1 MLSERAVRLL
11 TSHDKGRLCAVTFTR
26 DAAAELK
33 GRILPACKPDVG
45 RRLAVGTF
53 HSIALSQLK
62 RLPRSYKSK
71 QLLSEGERLALLRR
85 CIAQHPIAASFEDAL
100 KFIDSA
106 KARITPPI
114 STNPDLEVI
123 YSIYQETLASEGA
136 MDFADIVLSVV
147 QKMHDREMPPLPIRW
162 LLVDEAQ
169 DMDEVQM
176 EWVKAHGLAGIEVTL
191 VGDDDQS
198 LYAFRHAMG
207 YLGLTDVSS
216 TLVSTETTL
225 PLNYRCAPNIL
236 EHSAKLIAHNKLRA
250 PKRIEAFRTLP
261 GEVQVIRA
269 SDRWDEADLLLS
281 QVKMYGT
288 DSEWGIFGRTNRLLD
303 PFEISL
309 SGANILY
316 RRTGGK
322 RIWDRKLGST
332 YLGILRS
339 VLDGGW
345 TGVAN
350 ALSFSGVDAG
360 YMNSRVIQ
368 SGGDC
373 LTYLAAILETR
384 SAASDDHP
392 KVLGLHAGMT
402 SWIEQSKKGR
412 VELVIHGIST
422 WMTPFCGNPQKV
434 SLLQRMDLSLSK
446 LSGTLSQRLR
456 FITTADSQ
464 RKATGIQLMTLHSSK
479 GLEFDNV
486 WIVGVEEGNLP
497 HTDSTEEEER
507 RLLYVGMTRA
517 RNRLIL
523 SSAMEEGTESRFLAE
538 AGLF

>member
-1 MLSERAVRLL
+1 ML
-11 TSHDKGRLCAVTFTR
+11 
-26 DAAAELK
+26 
-33 GRILPACKPDVG
+33 
-45 RRLAVGTF
+45 
-53 HSIALSQLK
+53 
-62 RLPRSYKSK
+62 
-71 QLLSEGERLALLRR
+71 
-85 CIAQHPIAASFEDAL
+85 
-100 KFIDSA
+100 
-106 KARITPPI
+106 
-114 STNPDLEVI
+114 
-123 YSIYQETLASEGA
+123 
-136 MDFADIVLSVV
+136 
-147 QKMHDREMPPLPIRW
+147 PLPIRW

-176 EWVKAHGLAGIEVTL
+176 EWVKAHGLAGIEVSL

-207 YLGLTDVSS
+207 YLGLTEVSG

-236 EHSAKLIAHNKLRA
+236 GHAAQLISHNKLRA
-250 PKRIEAFRTLP
+250 PKRIEAFRTTP

-269 SDRWDEADLLLS
+269 SDRWDESGLLLARIR
-281 QVKMYGT
+281 MFGL
-288 DSEWGIFGRTNRLLD
+288 DGEWGILGRTNNMLD
-303 PFEISL
+303 PLEISL
-309 SGANILY
+309 SGANIPC

-339 VLDGGW
+339 VVDGGW

-360 YMNSRVIQ
+360 YMNSREIQ
-368 SGGDC
+368 VGGDC
-373 LTYLAAILETR
+373 LTYLAKILETR

-392 KVLGLHAGMT
+392 KVLGLFAGMT
-402 SWIEQSKKGR
+402 SWTEQSKKGR

-422 WMTPFCGNPQKV
+422 WMTPFCGNPQQI
-434 SLLQRMDLSLSK
+434 SLLHGMDSSLSK

-456 FITTADSQ
+456 YITSADNQ

-507 RLLYVGMTRA
+507 RLMYVGMTRA

-523 SSAMEEGTESRFLAE
+523 SSAMEEGIESRFLEE

>member
-1 MLSERAVRLL
+1 M
-11 TSHDKGRLCAVTFTR
+11 CAVTFTR

-33 GRILPACKPDVG
+33 GRILPSCKPDVG

-62 RLPRSYKSK
+62 RLPRSIKSRR
-71 QLLSEGERLALLRR
+71 LLSEGERLALLRR
-85 CIAQHPIAASFEDAL
+85 CLAQHPIAASFDDAL

-114 STNPDLEVI
+114 TTDPELEMI
-123 YSIYQETLASEGA
+123 YGIYQETLSSEGA

-147 QKMHDREMPPLPIRW
+147 QKMHAHEMLPLPIRW

-176 EWVKAHGLAGIEVTL
+176 EWVKAHGLAGIEVSL

-207 YLGLTDVSS
+207 YLGLTEVSS

-250 PKRIEAFRTLP
+250 PKRIEAFRTTP

-269 SDRWDEADLLLS
+269 SDRWDEAELLLGRIR
-281 QVKMYGT
+281 MFGL
-288 DSEWGIFGRTNRLLD
+288 DAEWGILGRTNSMLD
-303 PFEISL
+303 PLEISL
-309 SGANILY
+309 SGANIPY

-350 ALSFSGVDAG
+350 ALSFSGVDASFIS
-360 YMNSRVIQ
+360 SREIQ
-368 SGGDC
+368 TSGDC
-373 LTYLAAILETR
+373 LSYLATILETR

-392 KVLGLHAGMT
+392 KVLGLLAGMT
-402 SWIEQSKKGR
+402 SWMEQSKKGR

-422 WMTPFCGNPQKV
+422 WMTPFCGNPQQV
-434 SLLQRMDLSLSK
+434 SLLQGMDLSLSK
-446 LSGTLSQRLR
+446 LTGTLSQRLR

-486 WIVGVEEGNLP
+486 WIIGVEEGNLP
-497 HTDSTEEEER
+497 HTDSSEEEER
-507 RLLYVGMTRA
+507 RLMYVGMTRA

-523 SSAMEEGTESRFLAE
+523 SSAMEEGNESRFLAE